1 MSRERNMNLGSL
13 PGFSEEDEAAQ
24 RLFQRWTED
33 GAHGENCPD
42 SAQLWDAANALIA
55 GEALVALTDHV
66 SGCASCA
73 SDWAV
78 ALTVRDDASGEAYGA
93 ISLAPA
99 GLLEAPVPAKP
110 DPGRPQL
117 RVVRSPSRSLVTMGG
132 LALAAAALLALVNGL
147 PFAADEAPP
156 TYRADANRISLTTP
170 ANAVLDRNA
179 VTLSWE
185 AEAGW
190 TYDVILTDDELR
202 EVHRI
207 MEVTAGRV
215 EIPPAVFEDLPADT
229 VLMWRVQAV
238 SSTGETRSSRTE
250 VIRLP

>member
-24 RLFQRWTED
+24 RLFQRWTE
-33 GAHGENCPD
+33 GGEHGENCPD

-99 GLLEAPVPAKP
+99 GLNAEAMAPA
-110 DPGRPQL
+110 GERERPRL
-117 RVVRSPSRSLVTMGG
+117 RVVRTPSRGLVTMGG

-156 TYRADANRISLTTP
+156 NYRAEANRITLTTP
-170 ANAVLDRNA
+170 ANAVLDRSA
-179 VTLSWE
+179 MTLSWE

-190 TYDVILTDDELR
+190 TYDVILTPMTSCAKY
-202 EVHRI
+202 I
-207 MEVTAGRV
+207 ASWT
-215 EIPPAVFEDLPADT
+215 
-229 VLMWRVQAV
+229 
-238 SSTGETRSSRTE
+238 
-250 VIRLP
+250 

>member
-1 MSRERNMNLGSL
+1 MSRKRDITLGSV

-24 RLFQRWTED
+24 RLFQRWTEEC
-33 GAHGENCPD
+33 APGENCPE
-42 SAQLWDAANALIA
+42 SEQIWDAANGQVH
-55 GEALVALTDHV
+55 GESLEVLTDHV
-66 SGCASCA
+66 SACPACA

-78 ALTVRDDASGEAYGA
+78 ALAVREDASGEAYGA

-99 GLLEAPVPAKP
+99 GLNAEAMAPA
-110 DPGRPQL
+110 GERERPRL
-117 RVVRSPSRSLVTMGG
+117 RVVRTPSRGLVTMGG

-156 TYRADANRISLTTP
+156 NYRAEANRITLTTP
-170 ANAVLDRNA
+170 ANAVLDRSA
-179 VTLSWE
+179 MTLSWE

-207 MEVTAGRV
+207 MDVTSGRV
-215 EIPPAVFEDLPADT
+215 EIPAAVLEDLPADA